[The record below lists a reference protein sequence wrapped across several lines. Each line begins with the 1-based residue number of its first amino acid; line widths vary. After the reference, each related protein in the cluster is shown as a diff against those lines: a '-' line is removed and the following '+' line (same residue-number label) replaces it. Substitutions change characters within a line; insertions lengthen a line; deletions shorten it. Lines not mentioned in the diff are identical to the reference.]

1 MAASVG
7 ELFETEQGIFCEHL
21 DEWLVQDIGRFALI
35 KGTEVRGLYD
45 TQNDAITVGY
55 ETYGNV
61 PFLAK
66 EIAPFERPAT
76 FTRDIL
82 SVA

>member
-1 MAASVG
+1 MAVDVR
-7 ELFETEQGIFCEHL
+7 ELFEAELSVFHEHL
-21 DEWLVQDIGRFALI
+21 DAWLAHDIGRFALI
-35 KGTEVRGLYD
+35 KGTEIRGPYD

-61 PFLAK
+61 PFLTK
-66 EIAPFERPAT
+66 EILPFERPAT

-82 SVA
+82 PAA

>member
-1 MAASVG
+1 MAVNAS
-7 ELFETEQGIFCEHL
+7 ELFEIELGVFREHL
-21 DEWLVQDIGRFALI
+21 DEWLTQDIGRFALI
-35 KGTEVRGLYD
+35 KGAEVRGPYD

-61 PFLAK
+61 PFLTK
-66 EIAPFERPAT
+66 EILPFERPAT

-82 SVA
+82 PAA